1 MNEERTPSNDG
12 RPPAN
17 DERALAPQWRLEE
30 LKAEITEALRTG
42 GSGDGRL
49 IEGRAIA
56 VKASPF
62 RENSARIVVGTSAL
76 PPGFVTTPHSHEA
89 EEVAVFLSGSGT
101 VEIDGVPNRVAAGT
115 VLLTPSNSV
124 HVSYSDP
131 GTTPLV
137 ALWFYAPPGSE
148 ARWLELAEK
157 GIGRKP

>member
-1 MNEERTPSNDG
+1 MTRGRTLPDDTG
-12 RPPAN
+12 TPA
-17 DERALAPQWRLEE
+17 AQWQLDDLR
-30 LKAEITEALRTG
+30 AEISEALSTG
-42 GSGDGRL
+42 ASGDARL

-62 RENSARIVVGTSAL
+62 RANSTRIVVGTSAL

-101 VEIDGVPNRVAAGT
+101 VEIDGVANRVAAGT
-115 VLLTPSNSV
+115 VLLTPSNAV
-124 HVSYSDP
+124 HVTYSDP
-131 GTTPLV
+131 GSTPLV

-157 GIGRKP
+157 GVGGRPPR

>member
-1 MNEERTPSNDG
+1 MDDMQRPSAKG
-12 RPPAN
+12 SQP
-17 DERALAPQWRLEE
+17 APQWRLEE
-30 LKAEITEALRTG
+30 LQAEITEALRIG
-42 GSGDGRL
+42 GAGDGRL

-56 VKASPF
+56 VKASPI

-76 PPGFVTTPHSHEA
+76 PPGFATKPHSHEA

-115 VLLTPSNSV
+115 VLLTPSNAV
-124 HVSYSDP
+124 HISYSDP
-131 GTTPLV
+131 GSTPLV

-157 GIGRKP
+157 GVGRKP